1 MSLGY
6 GGFAR
11 LVLKDEKS
19 ALYVY
24 KCENLNRLDNDPK
37 EDGQIYIELEP
48 IASAHVPKKTK
59 RYPEGIPLL
68 FVENVDFGKML
79 ADGSLGV
86 ENCTNCSLAGDDG
99 VDVQAWDLIFKIAL
113 EIQRNGTFPE
123 TVGYFK

>member
-68 FVENVDFGKML
+68 FVENVDFGK
-79 ADGSLGV
+79 
-86 ENCTNCSLAGDDG
+86 CSPTDRW
-99 VDVQAWDLIFKIAL
+99 AWRTAQTARLRAMM
-113 EIQRNGTFPE
+113 E
-123 TVGYFK
+123 